1 MTIRR
6 LTHLYVHCCYFRFN
20 RIIRKLCLITLSYY
34 TLLPVLLQATT
45 KIKEHENKMKSIPKL
60 AAVAAT
66 MALLLSGC
74 VASTQNN
81 APLKCSIGEPMM
93 QTTLYFGL
101 NRPVGPVITATE
113 WQTYVDQQVT
123 PRFKEGL
130 SVFDAKGQWLGN
142 DGKLARENSKALML
156 IHSPGA
162 VSEQNIEALRSQYIQ
177 QFAQDS
183 VMRVD
188 MPVCVAF

>member
-1 MTIRR
+1 MRNTS
-6 LTHLYVHCCYFRFN
+6 V
-20 RIIRKLCLITLSYY
+20 
-34 TLLPVLLQATT
+34 
-45 KIKEHENKMKSIPKL
+45 L
-60 AAVAAT
+60 AATVV

-74 VASTQNN
+74 Q
-81 APLKCSIGEPMM
+81 APSQQSSPQKPLAHCDVGEPML

-101 NRPVGPVITATE
+101 NRPAGAVITATE
-113 WQTYVDQQVT
+113 WQTFVDQQVT

-142 DGKLARENSKALML
+142 NDKLVREDSKALML
-156 IHSPGA
+156 IHAPGREN
-162 VSEQNIEALRSQYIQ
+162 EQNIEALRIRYKQ

-188 MPVCVAF
+188 AQVCVSF